1 MDTNFHESVRGLS
14 LLFIRVHSCP
24 FVVEPFINPN

>member
-1 MDTNFHESVRGLS
+1 MNTNFHESVRGLG
-14 LLFIRVHSCP
+14 LPFIRVNSCP